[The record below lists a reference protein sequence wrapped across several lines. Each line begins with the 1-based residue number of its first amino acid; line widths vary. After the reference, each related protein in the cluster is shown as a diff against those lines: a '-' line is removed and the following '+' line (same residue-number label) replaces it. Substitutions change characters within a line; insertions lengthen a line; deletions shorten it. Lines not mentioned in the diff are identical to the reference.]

1 VCNGL
6 NSVDI
11 FCGKG
16 IFQIGVSGLDLF
28 PLVPEAPSMAQ
39 VKEDIAQRKQEMRK
53 LRAQLK
59 RVGVSEDLA
68 AAAGGAGGGDAGG
81 VAEKK

>member
-28 PLVPEAPSMAQ
+28 PLVPEAPSMAK
-39 VKEDIAQRKQEMRK
+39 VKR
-53 LRAQLK
+53 
-59 RVGVSEDLA
+59 
-68 AAAGGAGGGDAGG
+68 
-81 VAEKK
+81 